1 MISIVAVVFLAEQQ
15 TESCRI
21 IISSGVLSC
30 ALDPFTGDGWRRKRA
45 PSVRSLRWHH
55 VFISPRHDST
65 EPNESFKIFIVGVT
79 HLLYTP
85 ASRTDDARLRFQR
98 FPGGDRV
105 KSVSG
110 CGSFNAEQRR
120 RASAD
125 WFHCRYPPL
134 KRMKPNPVAP
144 PLNIRRVLSTY
155 LPNYQQ
161 QVNGLSPA
169 IWDEPLIY

>member
-1 MISIVAVVFLAEQQ
+1 MSFFLWSSRPNLAALLFHPASYHVAWIPSRETGGGANAHRP
-15 TESCRI
+15 S
-21 IISSGVLSC
+21 
-30 ALDPFTGDGWRRKRA
+30 DPFAGTTFSSRPGTTAQNQMSLLKYSSWGLLISHTRRPLAQMMR
-45 PSVRSLRWHH
+45 
-55 VFISPRHDST
+55 
-65 EPNESFKIFIVGVT
+65 G
-79 HLLYTP
+79 
-85 ASRTDDARLRFQR
+85 LRFQR

-134 KRMKPNPVAP
+134 KRVKPNPVAP

-169 IWDEPLIY
+169 IWDETPIY